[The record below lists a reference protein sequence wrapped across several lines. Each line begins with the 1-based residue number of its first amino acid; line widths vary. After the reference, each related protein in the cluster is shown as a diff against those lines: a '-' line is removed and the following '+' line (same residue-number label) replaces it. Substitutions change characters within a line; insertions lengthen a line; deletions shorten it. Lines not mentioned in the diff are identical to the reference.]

1 MAPKH
6 DYVLIPRT
14 WEYFTL
20 PGKRDSADV
29 IKAEHLGI
37 GDYPELS
44 KLAQSN
50 HKFLKAEKLS

>member
-29 IKAEHLGI
+29 IKVK
-37 GDYPELS
+37 ELEMGRLS
-44 KLAQSN
+44 AWTKLNLMSR
-50 HKFLKAEKLS
+50 